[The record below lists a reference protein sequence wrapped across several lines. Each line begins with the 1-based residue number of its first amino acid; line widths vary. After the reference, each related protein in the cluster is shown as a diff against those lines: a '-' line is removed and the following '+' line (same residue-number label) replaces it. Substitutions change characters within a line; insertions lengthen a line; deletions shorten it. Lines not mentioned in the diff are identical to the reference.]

1 MDVDLAPLTGWMD
14 EHGLPPGP
22 IHQEIQL
29 SGGTQNILIRFRKG
43 DGDFVL
49 RRPPLHLR
57 RASND
62 VIRREMRVLAAL
74 RDTDV
79 AAPRLVAACPDET
92 VLGGAVFYLM
102 EYVDGFNPAEAVPPY
117 GADPDARFAMG
128 LATVDALATL
138 GAVDHVAV
146 GLGDLGRPDGFLE
159 RQVGRWLSELDSY
172 RELAGYPG
180 PDFPELAGVTAWL
193 EQNRPSGFRPGIMHG
208 DYHLAN
214 LRFAPDQPRVA
225 AIVDWEMCTIG
236 DPLVDL
242 GWLMA
247 TWPVQSGQSGQSGQS
262 TVDTAGAL
270 GSAGN
275 LPSTAQLVAHYA
287 RQSDRDLSQV
297 TWYAVF
303 ACFKL
308 GIILEGTYAR
318 AFAGK
323 ADRAVGEH
331 LHRVGRGLFARAEA
345 FRRDQ

>member
-1 MDVDLAPLTGWMD
+1 MNLEPLTEWMD

-22 IHQEIQL
+22 VHDVTQL
-29 SGGTQNILIRFRKG
+29 TGGTQNILIRFGKG
-43 DGDFVL
+43 GGDFVL
-49 RRPPLHLR
+49 RRPPVHLR

-74 RDTDV
+74 GGTGV
-79 AAPRLVAACPDET
+79 AAPRLVAVCPDET
-92 VLGGAVFYLM
+92 VLDGAVFYIM
-102 EYVDGFNPAEAVPPY
+102 EYVDGFNPAETVPPGY
-117 GADPDARFAMG
+117 GADPQARFTMG
-128 LATVDALATL
+128 LAAVDALATL
-138 GAVDHVAV
+138 GEVDHVAV
-146 GLGDLGRPDGFLE
+146 GLGDLGRPEGFLE
-159 RQVGRWLSELDSY
+159 RQVGRWMSELDTY
-172 RELAGYPG
+172 AELEGYSG
-180 PDFPELAGVTAWL
+180 PDFPELAWIPAWL
-193 EQNRPSGFRPGIMHG
+193 EENRPTVSRPGIMHG

-214 LRFAPDQPRVA
+214 LRYAPDRPRVA

-247 TWPVQSGQSGQSGQS
+247 TWPVQSGQS

-270 GSAGN
+270 GAAGN

-287 RQSDRDLSQV
+287 QRSDRDLSHV
-297 TWYAVF
+297 AWYAVF

-318 AFAGK
+318 ASAGK

-345 FRRDQ
+345 FRREN

>member
-1 MDVDLAPLTGWMD
+1 MDIAPLAGWMD

-22 IHQEIQL
+22 VHDVTQL
-29 SGGTQNILIRFRKG
+29 TGGTQNILIRFRKG
-43 DGDFVL
+43 GGDFVL

-74 RDTDV
+74 RGTGV

-92 VLGGAVFYLM
+92 VLDGAVFYIM
-102 EYVDGFNPAEAVPPY
+102 EYVDGFNPAETVPPAY
-117 GADPDARFAMG
+117 GADPRARFAMG
-128 LATVDALATL
+128 LAAVDALATL
-138 GAVDHVAV
+138 GEVDHVAV

-159 RQVGRWLSELDSY
+159 RQVGRWMSELDTY
-172 RELAGYPG
+172 AELEGYPG
-180 PDFPELAGVTAWL
+180 PDFPELAGVRAWL
-193 EQNRPSGFRPGIMHG
+193 EENRPTGFRAGIMHG

-214 LRFAPDQPRVA
+214 LRYAPDEPRVA

-247 TWPVQSGQSGQSGQS
+247 TWPVQSGQS
-262 TVDTAGAL
+262 TVDTSGAL
-270 GSAGN
+270 GKAGD

-287 RQSDRDLSQV
+287 QRSDRDLSHV
-297 TWYAVF
+297 AWYAVF

-323 ADRAVGEH
+323 ADRAVGER
-331 LHRVGRGLFARAEA
+331 LHQVGRGLFVRAEA
-345 FRRDQ
+345 FRRDG